1 MNRVKWGLRAI
12 TSISILIPLSCVL
25 VPCMLTGDFLGVFL
39 PPQLRRLASS
49 IGLSQAGD
57 LNSTLSVLGVDP
69 SGFKIP
75 RFVGLM
81 FDNSTGIATLK
92 LNITNPLMHQR
103 IAINQFSFTVRNSTW
118 SFTVQL
124 RERVVIEAN
133 YTGILSFPL
142 SSTNPNALRILVDI
156 INGVEQPA
164 YTEDIQLCD
173 LYIDING
180 IIVQVS
186 DLGRLRELFG
196 GSR

>member
-1 MNRVKWGLRAI
+1 
-12 TSISILIPLSCVL
+12 
-25 VPCMLTGDFLGVFL
+25 
-39 PPQLRRLASS
+39 
-49 IGLSQAGD
+49 
-57 LNSTLSVLGVDP
+57 
-69 SGFKIP
+69 
-75 RFVGLM
+75 M